1 MGPGAGR
8 GARPKPHN
16 QLVIVS
22 VLDLSNRP
30 TWPGR
35 GQAVPPSGLVE
46 AGGLGHVDESSHN
59 PSGSLTFPGRAP
71 REKGPSTFCCPLSH
85 RS

>member
-46 AGGLGHVDESSHN
+46 AGGLRESHL
-59 PSGSLTFPGRAP
+59 PWPGTQG
-71 REKGPSTFCCPLSH
+71 EGPQHLLLPAEP
-85 RS
+85 